1 MDNTQYINL
10 SHLTALRRQMDIVAN
25 NIANMSTTAY
35 KGEKPLFS
43 SFIDKAENGETINY
57 VQDFGVVR
65 NLKSGT
71 ITPTGNPL
79 DIAINGEGYF
89 QVQTKDGIRYTRAG
103 NFSLDTSGQ
112 LTTRDGLL
120 ILDNLQNKKPISIP
134 QGTKNITISQTGEV
148 NADNTQ
154 VGSLAVVTFDN
165 ERDLKK
171 LENGLYETTQQPK
184 PVTRFELH
192 QGMIEGSNVQ
202 PILEMAEMINVSRN
216 YEQAQ
221 KFLDTEDQRQRKAV
235 STLSGT
241 SAQ

>member
-10 SHLTALRRQMDIVAN
+10 SHLTALRRQMDMVSN

-43 SFIDKAENGETINY
+43 SFINKAENGAKINY

-65 NLKSGT
+65 DLKNGT

-89 QVQTKDGIRYTRAG
+89 QIQTADGIRYTRAG
-103 NFSLDTSGQ
+103 NFSLDDQGQ
-112 LTTRDGLL
+112 ITTRDGNPV
-120 ILDNLQNKKPISIP
+120 LDNPQNKKPMSIP
-134 QGTKNITISQTGEV
+134 QGTKDITISASGEI
-148 NADNTQ
+148 NADNVQIGT
-154 VGSLAVVTFDN
+154 LAVVRFED
-165 ERDLKK
+165 ERNLKK
-171 LENGLYETTQQPK
+171 MENGLYETDQQPQAV
-184 PVTRFELH
+184 PRFELR

-202 PILEMAEMINVSRN
+202 PILEMAEMINVSRS

-221 KFLDTEDQRQRKAV
+221 KFLDSEDERQRKAV
-235 STLSGT
+235 TTLSGT
-241 SAQ
+241 NN